1 MWGGIS
7 KHGNLSP
14 PRLRLL
20 YCRLAET
27 SATCPAAFR
36 KGRDWITTS
45 DSARV
50 VHSCRTQPR
59 PRATAAAHGGRN
71 EIWGRDFFRGAHS
84 LQEAVASYGSFHD
97 AVTSAA
103 DLRDDVRYVVYR
115 PSFHGEGWGN
125 RAMALAAVAAFAM
138 SSGRVLL
145 IDWTSSWAL
154 EDYVS
159 LPCRLTKLGLF
170 RTGV

>member
-1 MWGGIS
+1 M
-7 KHGNLSP
+7 
-14 PRLRLL
+14 
-20 YCRLAET
+20 
-27 SATCPAAFR
+27 
-36 KGRDWITTS
+36 
-45 DSARV
+45 
-50 VHSCRTQPR
+50 
-59 PRATAAAHGGRN
+59 
-71 EIWGRDFFRGAHS
+71 
-84 LQEAVASYGSFHD
+84 ASYGSFHD